1 MGRPMSRTENCEV
14 EGGGQGDLLSTV
26 SQYCGRRLL
35 WTPANEEIDSRQFLK
50 RDNRRCEPSSQPSI
64 TVIALFFFL
73 MPSLSLSLSLVGSF
87 CFIYLLFCACVSF
100 FIWPSWYFSLSLSLS
115 SSSSPFCLSFVLSL
129 FPSSFNRCQGLTRT
143 LRPDRPKTK
152 WPIGPFGHP
161 DPDAVFFSFDF
172 IRFFYAKTEK
182 KQYRPRLLGSRLPDR
197 DDEFHSS

>member
-73 MPSLSLSLSLVGSF
+73 MPSLSLSLSLSLGLSVL
-87 CFIYLLFCACVSF
+87 FIYYFVRVFLFSF
-100 FIWPSWYFSLSLSLS
+100 DRLGISLSLSLS
-115 SSSSPFCLSFVLSL
+115 LPPPLLSVFLSFFLSFL
-129 FPSSFNRCQGLTRT
+129 PPS
-143 LRPDRPKTK
+143 
-152 WPIGPFGHP
+152 IG
-161 DPDAVFFSFDF
+161 V
-172 IRFFYAKTEK
+172 RV
-182 KQYRPRLLGSRLPDR
+182 
-197 DDEFHSS
+197 

>member
-1 MGRPMSRTENCEV
+1 MSRTENCEV

-73 MPSLSLSLSLVGSF
+73 MPSLSLSLSLSLGLSVL
-87 CFIYLLFCACVSF
+87 FIYYFVRVFLFSF
-100 FIWPSWYFSLSLSLS
+100 DRLGISLSLSLSLS

-129 FPSSFNRCQGLTRT
+129 FPSSSNRCQGLTRT

-182 KQYRPRLLGSRLPDR
+182 KTIPSASARISPS
-197 DDEFHSS
+197 